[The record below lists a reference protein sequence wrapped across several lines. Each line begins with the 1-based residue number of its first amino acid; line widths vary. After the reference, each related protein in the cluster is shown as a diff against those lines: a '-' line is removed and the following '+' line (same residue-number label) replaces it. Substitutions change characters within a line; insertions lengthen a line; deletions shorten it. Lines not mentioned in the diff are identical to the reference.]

1 MKTRR
6 ELLIALGA
14 GVLITA
20 LPALAQK
27 PRLWRI
33 GILALRSRPSS
44 PGDAYD
50 AFAQGMS
57 DMGYVE
63 GKDYV
68 FDWVYAD
75 GNYDRLAGLAAEL
88 VQRKVDVI
96 VTTSAVGAQAAQRT
110 TRTIPIVSAVT
121 VDPVRDGLAA
131 SLAHPGGNVTG
142 LSPSVIDVSPKLLE
156 LMVTAVPKLSRVGV
170 LVNPTSTTHASLR
183 DALQSAALKLDLK
196 LRPVEAR
203 SPEDFEPGFG
213 ALKREG
219 VQALIVLPDALFFL
233 HRQRL
238 VDQAARSRLPSV
250 YYNQEYVEAGGL
262 MSYGENLAE
271 FYRRSAALVDKILK
285 GAKPADLPFAQ
296 PTRFFLVINRKTAN
310 AIGVSIPQ
318 ELLLRADKV
327 IE

>member
-1 MKTRR
+1 MKARR
-6 ELLIALGA
+6 DLLVALGL
-14 GVLITA
+14 GVLSSG
-20 LPALAQK
+20 LPAFAQQH
-27 PRLWRI
+27 RVWRI

-50 AFAQGMS
+50 AFPQGMS

-63 GKDYV
+63 GRDYV

-75 GNYDRLAGLAAEL
+75 GNYDRLPGLAAEL

-96 VTTSAVGAQAAQRT
+96 VTTSAVGAQAAQRI

-131 SLAHPGGNVTG
+131 SLARPGGNVTG
-142 LSPSVIDVSPKLLE
+142 LSPSVIDVSPKVLE
-156 LMVTAVPKLSRVGV
+156 LMTIAVPKLSRVGV
-170 LVNPTSTTHASLR
+170 LVNPTSPTHASIH

-203 SPEDFEPGFG
+203 SPEDFEPGL
-213 ALKREG
+213 ATLRREG
-219 VQALIVLPDALFFL
+219 VQAVIILPDAFFFL

-238 VDQAARSRLPSV
+238 VDQAAKSRLPSM

-285 GAKPADLPFAQ
+285 GAKPGDLPFAQ

-310 AIGVSIPQ
+310 AIGLAFPQ
-318 ELLLRADKV
+318 ELLLRADRV